1 MADEYA
7 GIPEATM
14 GALERYVEHGIPTG
28 SFLRAVL
35 KNDLFDAIGRADI
48 GNQHAIHAICM
59 YIYNKIPGVAWGDE
73 ERVDAWI
80 AAKGKEQY
88 KSK

>member
-1 MADEYA
+1 MADEYV

-35 KNDLFDAIGRADI
+35 KNDLFDAMGRADI
-48 GNQHAIHAICM
+48 INQHAIHAICM
-59 YIYNKIPGVAWGDE
+59 YIYNKIPSTAWGNE
-73 ERVDAWI
+73 ERVSAWI
-80 AAKGKEQY
+80 ESGGTKKD
-88 KSK
+88 